1 MGKDIEPKEKKKGST
16 LAKVA
21 IGAGI
26 GAAVGVGVGVLIAPK
41 SGKETRDDLKKKLDE
56 LLAKV
61 KEIDLK
67 KVRDDFDKKIKKLE
81 KDLKELDKEKV
92 LAAAKTKADKIK
104 AKAEELVKMAKK
116 KGDEELIKVSEDV
129 KKKAIEVTKGI
140 LAKLEK

>member
-1 MGKDIEPKEKKKGST
+1 MAKECCEKKKGNGT

-41 SGKETRDDLKKKLDE
+41 SGKETRADLKKKLDE
-56 LLAKV
+56 LVEKV
-61 KEIDLK
+61 KQIDLK

-81 KDLKELDKEKV
+81 KDLHDLDKEKV
-92 LAAAKTKADKIK
+92 LAAAKDKAEKIK
-104 AKAEELVKMAKK
+104 AKVEELVKMAKK

-129 KKKAIEVTKGI
+129 RKKAIEVTKAV